1 MGLFLFPK
9 MELKIHF
16 YLYIKRG
23 FWVVLLDFDLAVF
36 IELENCEVC
45 VCVCVRFC
53 VKECLY

>member
-1 MGLFLFPK
+1 

-45 VCVCVRFC
+45 VCALLCERVFVL
-53 VKECLY
+53 E